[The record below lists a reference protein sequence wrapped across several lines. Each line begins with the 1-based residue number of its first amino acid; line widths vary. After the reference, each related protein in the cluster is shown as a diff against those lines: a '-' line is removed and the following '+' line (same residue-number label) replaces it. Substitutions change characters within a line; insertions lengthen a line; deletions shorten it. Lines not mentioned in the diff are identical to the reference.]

1 MVVLWV
7 DSGIVTIPLFRVD
20 VPLSSKSVWFRSKF
34 SRAETDNEVECGKKF
49 RPMCLSTCE
58 DFGSG
63 KILEV
68 PVVGDDVNRYTGTLK
83 IVSPMCEGFNDC
95 E

>member
-1 MVVLWV
+1 MTRL
-7 DSGIVTIPLFRVD
+7 
-20 VPLSSKSVWFRSKF
+20 K
-34 SRAETDNEVECGKKF
+34 AERNSDQHD
-49 RPMCLSTCE
+49 E